1 MVVVDAAFPG
11 RFILDKQHEPAI
23 VHTRGIAA
31 MKDRVPTSKLRHF
44 RKADEGQALVLTAL
58 ALVVLMLMAGLG
70 VDVGYL
76 RYQKQQMQKAADAGV
91 MAGATEFIYGGK
103 WKAAAFSDAAA
114 NGFQN
119 GINGILV
126 TPNYPPQTPGDPFQG
141 NRNYVEVIVAQ
152 AQPTFFM
159 RVLNHNTVPVS
170 ARALAS
176 VAGAASG
183 CIYVLDPL
191 ASASFKAAGTIVLSS
206 ACGIRV
212 DSSDPGAYTDNGGAC
227 VEAAN
232 GISVHGGVANPGP
245 GCSTVP
251 QAYAA
256 PFPDPLAGLTEPTP
270 GTCTTQSGKITGGTV
285 TLNPGTF
292 CGGIQI
298 SGSNPNVTFTPGLY
312 ILYGGGMSINAQA
325 TVTGNGVTFY
335 NTGTAHGSAAFGR
348 ISINGGSGIS
358 LSAPINNNDPTGAI
372 EAILFFENRDPAV
385 TGGSQT
391 NNTINGTSGSFF
403 DGALYFKSTSLNY
416 SGSSTSGGYSIIVAD
431 QISITGT
438 TTVNDNYSSLADG
451 PPIKSAVV
459 AE

>member
-1 MVVVDAAFPG
+1 
-11 RFILDKQHEPAI
+11 
-23 VHTRGIAA
+23 
-31 MKDRVPTSKLRHF
+31 MKKRVPTSKLRHF

-76 RYQKQQMQKAADAGV
+76 RYRKQQMQKAADAGV

-103 WKAAAFSDAAA
+103 WKAAAISDAAA
-114 NGFQN
+114 NGFQT
-119 GINGILV
+119 GINGIVV

-159 RVLNHNTVPVS
+159 RVLDHNTVPVS

-191 ASASFKAAGTIVLSS
+191 ASASFKAAGTIVLLS

-212 DSSDPGAYTDNGGAC
+212 DSSDSSAYTDNGGAC

-232 GISVHGGVANPGP
+232 GISVHGGVGNPGP

-251 QAYAA
+251 QANAA
-256 PFPDPLAGLTEPTP
+256 PFPDPFAGLVEPTTPRPCDYTNWHWTGGPVTLSP
-270 GTCTTQSGKITGGTV
+270 GTY
-285 TLNPGTF
+285 
-292 CGGIQI
+292 CGGITI
-298 SGSNPNVTFTPGLY
+298 NGSASIATFNPGLY
-312 ILYGGGMSINAQA
+312 ILQGGGMTINATSA
-325 TVTGNGVTFY
+325 IHGTGVTFY
-335 NTGTAHGSAAFGR
+335 NTFDSSGGGFGN
-348 ISINGGSGIS
+348 ISINGVSNS
-358 LSAPINNNDPTGAI
+358 NLSAPTNSLDPTGAI
-372 EAILFFENRDPAV
+372 EGILFFEDRLAPAK
-385 TGGSQT
+385 T
-391 NNTINGTSGSFF
+391 NNTINGGSGTTF
-403 DGALYFKSTSLNY
+403 DGSLYFFASSLNY
-416 SGSSTSGGYSIIVAD
+416 SGSSSSAGYSIIVAD

-438 TTVNDNYSSLADG
+438 SMFGDNYSSLADG
-451 PPIKSAVV
+451 PPLKSAVM